1 MTRPNQH
8 KTRFASS
15 TSIPT
20 ALSMTPHHGQRMIM
34 ASAARFRVVACGRRF
49 GKTELGK
56 WTSLEAALQGGTV
69 WWVSPTYRMA
79 AQVWRDLKRTC
90 RRLHGFEASETDMR
104 LDLPGS
110 GSIAIRSAHVP
121 ENLRG
126 AGLDFVVLDEAAF
139 MAPETWPEVIRPMLA
154 DRGGRALFL
163 STPCGHNWFHGL
175 FLLGQDAAHP
185 DWASFQF
192 SSYDNPLIPRG
203 EIDAIRAVTQDR
215 VFRAEYLAEFIEDDG
230 SVFRGLREAATA
242 RIVDGPA
249 DGATYVGGID
259 WGRSHDFTVFTLI
272 DAATHEVV
280 ALDRFNRVGWA
291 VQRGRIAGL
300 CALWR
305 PALVWAEE
313 NSIGGANIEALQAEG
328 LPVRPFRMTAASKT
342 PLIEALALAIERGD
356 LRLPPPHADHAAALH
371 AELAAYTLTRMP
383 GGGLRFSAPPGLH
396 DDMVISL
403 ALAWHGVRAG
413 AGGLVGWG

>member
-1 MTRPNQH
+1 
-8 KTRFASS
+8 
-15 TSIPT
+15 
-20 ALSMTPHHGQRMIM
+20 M
-34 ASAARFRVVACGRRF
+34 ASKARFRVVACGRRF

-56 WTSLEAALQGGTV
+56 WTSLEAALRGGAV

-79 AQVWRDLKRTC
+79 SQVWRDLKRAC
-90 RRLHGFEASETDMR
+90 RSLHGVEVNTQEMR
-104 LDLPGS
+104 LELPNG
-110 GSIAIRSAHVP
+110 GFIAIRSAHHP

-139 MAPETWPEVIRPMLA
+139 MTPDTWPEVIRPMLA
-154 DRGGRALFL
+154 DRGGAALFL
-163 STPCGHNWFHGL
+163 STPYGRNWFWEVYQ
-175 FLLGQDAAHP
+175 LGQDAAHP

-192 SSYDNPLIPRG
+192 SSYDNPLIPRA

-215 VFRAEYLAEFIEDDG
+215 VFRAEYLAEFIDDDG
-230 SVFRGLREAATA
+230 AVFRGIRETATA
-242 RIVDGPA
+242 PLHAEPVAGRL
-249 DGATYVGGID
+249 YVGGID

-272 DAATHEVV
+272 DSVTREVV
-280 ALDRFNRVGWA
+280 ALDRFNKVGWA
-291 VQRGRIAGL
+291 LQRGRIAAL
-300 CALWR
+300 CARWA

-328 LPVRPFRMTAASKT
+328 LPVRPFSMTAASKT

-356 LRLPPPHADHAAALH
+356 IRLPMPGDAHGDALL
-371 AELAAYTLTRMP
+371 AELAAYTLARLP

-413 AGGLVGWG
+413 GNSMIGWE